1 MSRAFLDHKL
11 DCKTCGTIRLDI
23 PEGAGEDTPIHCSTC
38 DGYLGTW
45 GELQNDFIHQAGD
58 GVFDLDHGKIQHK

>member
-11 DCKTCGTIRLDI
+11 DCKTCGTIRMDI
-23 PEGAGEDTPIHCSTC
+23 PEGASEDTPIHCSTC
-38 DGYLGTW
+38 HGYLGTW

-58 GVFDLDHGKIQHK
+58 GVFDLDHGKIQQK